1 MKKKK
6 VNSKLTLKK
15 QVISNLKEVKG
26 GKPWTF
32 GCTIGCEISVEI
44 DCPGTY
50 QGDCI

>member
-32 GCTIGCEISVEI
+32 GCEISVEI
-44 DCPGTY
+44 DCPGTF